1 MKKNGFTLA
10 EVLITLSI
18 IGVVATMTLPAL
30 MTNTQEQQAF
40 TGLKKGVNTL
50 TEAAQMSN
58 ALAGWDF
65 ATAITTPTAV
75 STKTADVQ
83 ALQTERSFTGLLAQR
98 TSVDFAKG
106 NAVPTDMT
114 TEALKTDYKAVYFK
128 DGTAVYYK
136 DADVKNTAYAALQN
150 DGKPLGYVVYFDTN
164 GTKGPNIV
172 SNCVATPAGALV
184 TTSTVNARTEAAS
197 KTKCEA
203 AKNRVLKDIYP
214 LRVRGNSVDPED
226 YASVY
231 VLSQK

>member
-50 TEAAQMSN
+50 TEATQMSN

-65 ATAITTPTAV
+65 NTATATPKAV
-75 STKTADVQ
+75 STTDADVK

-98 TSVDFAKG
+98 TAVDYAKG
-106 NAVPTDMT
+106 NALPTDMT
-114 TEALKTDYKAVYFK
+114 TAMTGYNAVYFK
-128 DGTAVYYK
+128 DGTSVYYK
-136 DADVKNTAYAALQN
+136 ATEVVANDKNTVLQG
-150 DGKPLGYVVYFDTN
+150 DGKSLGYVVYFDTN
-164 GTKGPNIV
+164 GAKGPNLI
-172 SNCVATPAGALV
+172 SNCLGKPLGELSAL
-184 TTSTVNARTEAAS
+184 TAVNATTEAAAKTACEDAS
-197 KTKCEA
+197 K
-203 AKNRVLKDIYP
+203 RVLKDIYP
-214 LRVRGNSVDPED
+214 VRVRGTAIDAEGL
-226 YASVY
+226 ASVY